1 MTDVEG
7 FGICQFCAY
16 TAHKEGCT
24 ITYLAGTVIL
34 QVPYLQTAFFM
45 VHLFKIHWLLLN
57 WKNSI
62 QRFDLNSLMG
72 TGHQVQ
78 SEPVEESRKTIGKR
92 SSQPIYTQLNKSSV
106 IAITS

>member
-7 FGICQFCAY
+7 LGICQFCAY
-16 TAHKEGCT
+16 TAHKGGCT

-57 WKNSI
+57 WKNNI
-62 QRFDLNSLMG
+62 PRFDLNSLMG

-92 SSQPIYTQLNKSSV
+92 SSQSIYTQLNKSSV

>member
-62 QRFDLNSLMG
+62 PRFHLNSLKG

-106 IAITS
+106 IAIIS

>member
-57 WKNSI
+57 WKNNI
-62 QRFDLNSLMG
+62 PRFDLNSLMG

-106 IAITS
+106 IAIIS